1 MRDCVMI
8 EISIR
13 SAHHRSPQI
22 TPGCRRAADWRWWC
36 VVAGARRA
44 MELLCQP
51 SPRQLAA
58 AAAAGDQGPAVVNRW
73 VAVNS
78 PAAAGVN

>member
-1 MRDCVMI
+1 
-8 EISIR
+8 
-13 SAHHRSPQI
+13 
-22 TPGCRRAADWRWWC
+22 
-36 VVAGARRA
+36 

-78 PAAAGVN
+78 PAAAGVNTSAVKRSIGSTNGCTITEKAPTKAFS